1 MSNQELFSQR
11 GSYLAP
17 VVMAHGQG
25 GAEIREDQI
34 PTLTCNHEAPILAS
48 GFHGDVDRTLTARH
62 DSSPCADR
70 GMDVVAIGFN
80 ARQDPDSWEGR
91 TGPLDTDGG
100 TQAVAVP
107 LLEVGKRT
115 GTSTTDPRAGIGIAE
130 DGDPMYTLQ
139 GGAQHGVAVAYGIY
153 GDTTTKVGEDVQPTL
168 RAREKGGGSAAFVSY
183 GMQVRRLTP
192 TECERLQGFP
202 DGHTRIPWRGK
213 GAEDCPDG
221 PRYKA
226 LGNSMAVP
234 VMRWI
239 GARIARQLEAQV

>member
-11 GSYLAP
+11 GAYLAP

-25 GAEIREDQI
+25 GAEIREDQN

-48 GFHGDVDRTLTARH
+48 GFHGDVARTLTARH

-70 GMDVVAIGFN
+70 GMDVVAIVFN

-139 GGAQHGVAVAYGIY
+139 AGAQHGVAVAFGVSESPDIAHCLRSGASKADKHESTTYVVPGI
-153 GDTTTKVGEDVQPTL
+153 
-168 RAREKGGGSAAFVSY
+168 
-183 GMQVRRLTP
+183 QVRRLTP

-202 DGHTRIPWRGK
+202 DGHTLIPWRGK
-213 GAEDCPDG
+213 GPEDCPDG

-239 GARIARQLEAQV
+239 GARIAHQLEVQA